1 MQVSYFET
9 GRYHAPAVNL
19 PRQWPMPAD
28 AYDRDAGRRAFHG
41 MIDRSR
47 FVEELGYD
55 WVSVSEHHYSPRI
68 LTPSLPIA
76 AAYIAS
82 HVREI
87 KIALLGPI
95 VPQSNPVLLA
105 EEMAMLDNMTEGRL
119 IVGMLR
125 GTTNEMLTYDLNPEE
140 SRERTDEGMELILK
154 AWKEP
159 QPFGWQGRHF
169 HYRTVSVWPRPLQEP
184 LPPTY
189 ALGTSQEAS
198 DFAARHRVGLGVS
211 FGPFDVMG
219 KVTAYYRAQCAHY
232 GWRPEPREIL
242 YRANILIA
250 ETNAKAQQAM
260 QQYPREAAFPL
271 KAGVATALLEL
282 DQRTVAGQ
290 GRRSANVNRALPINF
305 CGGPNEIVAQLK
317 EAREQIGCGIVDLA
331 FQTPGSD
338 DPDDL
343 MEVLELFGKKVLPHI
358 REV

>member
-9 GRYHAPAVNL
+9 GRYHASTNL

-28 AYDRDAGRRAFHG
+28 AYDRGAGLRAFQG
-41 MIDRSR
+41 MIERSR

-55 WVSVSEHHYSPRI
+55 WVSLSEHHYSPRI

-82 HVREI
+82 QVRNI

-105 EEMAMLDNMTEGRL
+105 EEMAMLDNMAEGRL

-125 GTTNEMLTYDLNPEE
+125 GTTNEMMTYDLNPGE
-140 SRERTDEGMELILK
+140 SRERTDEGMELILR
-154 AWKEP
+154 AWKET
-159 QPFGWQGRHF
+159 QPFGWQGRYF

-184 LPPTY
+184 LPPIY

-198 DFAARHRVGLGVS
+198 DFAARHHVGLGVS

-219 KVTAYYRAQCAHY
+219 KVTAYYREQCARY
-232 GWRPEPREIL
+232 DWQPEPHDIV
-242 YRANILIA
+242 YRANIVIA
-250 ETNAKAQQAM
+250 ETDEKAQQLV

-271 KAGVATALLEL
+271 KAAVAAALLEL

-305 CGGPNEIVAQLK
+305 CGGPDEIVVQLK
-317 EAREQIGCGIVDLA
+317 EAREQIGCGVVDLS
-331 FQTPGSD
+331 FQTPGSE

-343 MEVLELFGKKVLPHI
+343 METLELFGKKVLPRI
-358 REV
+358 RDI